1 MIQLITCHSA
11 PKAKVDAS
19 ASKPKSSSQPVK
31 KTMLVGKASG
41 KRTLA
46 DAMDYDIAAR
56 KKQRDKSLSPTKPK
70 AFGQSRF
77 FAGITAGPSASAIK
91 EYQGAPV
98 AGSSRKRAPVGIA
111 AGASASAIKEYGD
124 TPVAGPSRIRA
135 PTAGP
140 SRIQEPIDVDKENV
154 PISDDDEDFD
164 FVMIKPED
172 PVTQEDGYMSPSPS
186 LVRLNTPDLS
196 SPLRPGVSRKRTPGD
211 DLDDFDVDPFSSPAA
226 HRIAPLLRPPIRRLE
241 LSRKDS
247 TASNSTPPDI
257 PDVGNQGPDLR
268 DMFSDDQTSDIDCF
282 EDDDK
287 PTVAPDEG
295 GRTGAD
301 ESFELDLDNAA
312 AAMAREEVVAQ
323 GWWEKWGHSGKDRE
337 GRFHVNFHYLH
348 LPLITDTDMFMSFS
362 DLLWLGGRLML
373 LLQAGILPF
382 GLQSSQHQQSFA
394 RRRGYQIAVPRQE
407 TAWSS
412 SRMGRIHR
420 NGS

>member
-1 MIQLITCHSA
+1 
-11 PKAKVDAS
+11 
-19 ASKPKSSSQPVK
+19 
-31 KTMLVGKASG
+31 MLVGKASG

-140 SRIQEPIDVDKENV
+140 SRMQEPIDMDKENV

-337 GRFHVNFHYLH
+337 GRFHRPALVRRETNVTPAGRHPAIRPSVKSAPAKFRPPPRLSDSRSKARNSLVF
-348 LPLITDTDMFMSFS
+348 LPNGEDTPKRELNARPLES
-362 DLLWLGGRLML
+362 G
-373 LLQAGILPF
+373 
-382 GLQSSQHQQSFA
+382 SSQSNLSEDDSTSAVKLRFDKF
-394 RRRGYQIAVPRQE
+394 RCKAVP
-407 TAWSS
+407 
-412 SRMGRIHR
+412 
-420 NGS
+420 